1 MKELISE
8 YIWVAIGIL
17 AGIAVIVFVPDFV
30 TTVFGFL
37 ETMVTQFS
45 TEVTEWVG
53 QIQLPSQLTW
63 DQ

>member
-1 MKELISE
+1 MKEIISE

-53 QIQLPSQLTW
+53 QIQLPS
-63 DQ
+63 